1 MAGTLLIMVACLTWA
16 IDTLIRY
23 PLLGAGYTTL
33 QVVFTEHLILTVL
46 MLPFGWRYRHHFR
59 QLSWRMTLCMLFI
72 GGVGSALG
80 TLAFTEAFHYL
91 NPTLVIL
98 LQKLQPVIA
107 ILLACF
113 VLKERI
119 QSSFLLWA
127 CVLIA
132 GSLIMMWSDILS
144 LAQNNLH
151 ATRQGSDI
159 IKGYLYA
166 LGAVVAWGG
175 ATVCGKYL
183 SQQACPPNAIL
194 FGRFFSGFCV
204 LALFVSLQPSAIKPM
219 EMGDWESVAIMACL
233 SGLAGMWFYYQGLR
247 YIPARRATLVELTFP
262 VFAAAVNWL
271 FLGQTLSFY
280 QIVGGVV
287 LLAGNLGLQLRETK
301 KVIQPTRA
309 ALSKQQA

>member
-1 MAGTLLIMVACLTWA
+1 MVACLTWA

-23 PLLGAGYTTL
+23 PLLGAGYSTL

-46 MLPFGWRYRHHFR
+46 ISPFGWRYRHFFK
-59 QLSWRMTLCMLFI
+59 QLNWRMVLCMLFI

-98 LQKLQPVIA
+98 LQKLQPVVA

-119 QSSFLLWA
+119 QSSFVLWA
-127 CVLIA
+127 GILIL
-132 GSLIMMWSDILS
+132 GSLVMMWPDILTLS
-144 LAQNNLH
+144 RHDLH
-151 ATRQGSDI
+151 TTRQGSDI
-159 IKGYLYA
+159 IQGYLYA

-183 SQQACPPNAIL
+183 SLQQCPANAIL
-194 FGRFFSGFCV
+194 FGRFFSGFTV
-204 LALFVSLQPSAIKPM
+204 LAVLICFQPASIQPM
-219 EMGDWESVAIMACL
+219 ATGDWESVVMMACL

-262 VFAAAVNWL
+262 VFAATVNWM

-280 QIVGGVV
+280 QIVGGLV
-287 LLAGNLGLQLRETK
+287 LLTGNLGLQLREN
-301 KVIQPTRA
+301 KVVQPASAT
-309 ALSKQQA
+309 LTKQQA